1 MKKIIIATAA
11 GLLIIV
17 ASIFNFQANK
27 IKDLEHQLTIKAE
40 VEQQERAYS
49 ETKLAT
55 HSIKEVFNKECDFK
69 ILDGTASI
77 SHTYTL
83 EEQAMLGIVKR
94 ETISGTATCYYQY
107 SVPLDKAVVVHDKNK
122 IIITLPKATLDQE
135 ATHRVA
141 NTFLLDEEKSSSS
154 LFSNKYVAQKAMRY
168 WEDTYDKRA
177 NENLLDLHTE
187 AELQKTAKSQVQE
200 LISSLIG
207 SDIKVEI
214 N

>member
-1 MKKIIIATAA
+1 M
-11 GLLIIV
+11 
-17 ASIFNFQANK
+17 
-27 IKDLEHQLTIKAE
+27 
-40 VEQQERAYS
+40 
-49 ETKLAT
+49 
-55 HSIKEVFNKECDFK
+55 
-69 ILDGTASI
+69 
-77 SHTYTL
+77 
-83 EEQAMLGIVKR
+83 
-94 ETISGTATCYYQY
+94 
-107 SVPLDKAVVVHDKNK
+107 
-122 IIITLPKATLDQE
+122 DQE

-207 SDIKVEI
+207 SDIKVII

>member
-1 MKKIIIATAA
+1 MKKIIIGTTV

-17 ASIFNFQANK
+17 AAIFNFQSNK
-27 IKDLEHQLTIKAE
+27 IKALEHQLTIKAE
-40 VEQQERAYS
+40 IEQQERGYS
-49 ETKLAT
+49 ETTVAT
-55 HSIKEVFNKECDFK
+55 KSIKEAFNKECDFK

-83 EEQAMLGIVKR
+83 EEQAILGIVKR
-94 ETISGTATCYYQY
+94 ETISGTATCYYQF
-107 SVPLDKAVVVHDKNK
+107 SVPLDKAVVVHEKNK
-122 IIITLPKATLDQE
+122 IIITLPKATLNQE

-168 WEDTYDKRA
+168 WEDTFDKRA

-187 AELQKTAKSQVQE
+187 AELQKIAKDQVQE

-207 SDIKVEI
+207 SDVKLIIK
-214 N
+214 

>member
-1 MKKIIIATAA
+1 MKKIIIGTTV

-17 ASIFNFQANK
+17 AAIFNFQANK

-40 VEQQERAYS
+40 IDQQERAYS

-55 HSIKEVFNKECDFK
+55 HSIKEAFNKECDFK

-94 ETISGTATCYYQY
+94 ETISGTATCYYQF
-107 SVPLDKAVVVHDKNK
+107 SVPLDKAVVVHEKNK
-122 IIITLPKATLDQE
+122 IIITLPKAALNQE

-187 AELQKTAKSQVQE
+187 SELQRVAKEQVRNLVE
-200 LISSLIG
+200 TLVG
-207 SDIKVEI
+207 TDIKLI
-214 N
+214 IK